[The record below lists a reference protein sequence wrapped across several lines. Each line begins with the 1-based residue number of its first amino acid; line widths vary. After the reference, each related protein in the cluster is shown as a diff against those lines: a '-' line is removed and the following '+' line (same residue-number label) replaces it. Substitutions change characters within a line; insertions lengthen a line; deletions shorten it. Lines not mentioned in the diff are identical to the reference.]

1 MDKVCK
7 IPMKINTAP
16 YHVIFEITKITGKLL
31 PGSTLEKGERFVGEY
46 HPSNNMIFFEDVN
59 SQEWWLKPDQNCVII
74 CSF

>member
-1 MDKVCK
+1 
-7 IPMKINTAP
+7 MKITTAP

-31 PGSTLEKGERFVGEY
+31 PGSTLEMGERFVGEY

-59 SQEWWLKPDQNCVII
+59 SQEWWFKPDHNCIII